1 LIHYFCSV
9 LNLNPRDNS
18 RPLFIFYI
26 LIGYI
31 FLQFLWWGYH
41 IISLTQ
47 KLNNDQVYIQRRVLM
62 IAGEALVFFI
72 IIGIGVIYVIR
83 SYKKE
88 LKLSR
93 RQKNFTLSVTHEL
106 KTPIASSK
114 LFLETLLS
122 RELPEEKKKE
132 ILQKVVQDQE
142 RLQKLVE
149 NILMTSQVAEDDL
162 KLEIKEVN
170 AYDLVQGICEDFPN
184 THQFINNIDNE
195 INLKVDLFYFTS
207 VIQNLFENAQ
217 KYSETGSD
225 IIWTSTNKNNQVT
238 ISICDQGAGIPDN
251 EKDKVFQLFYRLDKE
266 ETRSSKGTGLGLYL
280 VDNIINLHKG
290 EIMIEN
296 NKNKG
301 SIFTIKF

>member
-1 LIHYFCSV
+1 
-9 LNLNPRDNS
+9 
-18 RPLFIFYI
+18 
-26 LIGYI
+26 
-31 FLQFLWWGYH
+31 
-41 IISLTQ
+41 
-47 KLNNDQVYIQRRVLM
+47 M
-62 IAGEALVFFI
+62 ITGEALVFFI

-195 INLKVDLFYFTS
+195 INVKVDLFYFTS

-225 IIWTSTNKNNQVT
+225 IIWRSTNKNNQVT
-238 ISICDQGAGIPDN
+238 LSICDQGAGIPDN

-296 NKNKG
+296 NNNKG

>member
-1 LIHYFCSV
+1 
-9 LNLNPRDNS
+9 
-18 RPLFIFYI
+18 
-26 LIGYI
+26 
-31 FLQFLWWGYH
+31 
-41 IISLTQ
+41 
-47 KLNNDQVYIQRRVLM
+47 M
-62 IAGEALVFFI
+62 ITGEALVFFI

-195 INLKVDLFYFTS
+195 INVKVDLFYFTS

-225 IIWTSTNKNNQVT
+225 IIWTSTSNNNQVT
-238 ISICDQGAGIPDN
+238 LSICDQGVGIPDN

-296 NKNKG
+296 NNNKG